1 MEILLSPMDRP
12 AAGSVG
18 YLFARYELN
27 ISTWVDKRLVD
38 AGVMSNLDWDNPR
51 RMPPAYRDGM
61 TIIYQTG
68 DYQRAAEMALSE
80 LDEHAPASQQPAV
93 AGAAHSPH

>member
-18 YLFARYELN
+18 YLFARSELN

-51 RMPPAYRDGM
+51 RMPPAYRASM
-61 TIIYQTG
+61 QIIHKTC
-68 DYQRAAEMALSE
+68 DSPRAAGMAGG
-80 LDEHAPASQQPAV
+80 DPDKRRGAHRPQTPAGTANPT
-93 AGAAHSPH
+93 